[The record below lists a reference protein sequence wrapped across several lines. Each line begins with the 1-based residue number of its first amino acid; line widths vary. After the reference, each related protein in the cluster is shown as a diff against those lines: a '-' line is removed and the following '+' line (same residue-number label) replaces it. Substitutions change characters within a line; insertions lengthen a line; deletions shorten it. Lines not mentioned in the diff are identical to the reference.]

1 MGSNTMKSLTL
12 SQKTSH
18 LLDQEMSYSAGGFQP
33 VPAMFERAQGSKL
46 WDVDGKEYIDF
57 ISMFSASNLGHSP
70 PYIVERMTKQM
81 HKASM
86 INLAGHNASWPPF
99 AEMMCRRFGYDKII
113 AMTSGTEAVDTA
125 CKIARKWGIQSKGIN
140 AENCVILGVGS
151 SYHGLGSGVWSLMD
165 PGPSRSEY
173 GLNSK
178 TAMNVNPSTGESLAY
193 LDLDAMKRC
202 LEQEH
207 QRVAAV
213 IMECLHGTSRTV
225 EEEVIYAR
233 GVYDLCK
240 KHNVLLQADIVT
252 MGKSITGGLY
262 PQSFV
267 LGVANVMSLVGPY
280 QMASSYASTPLAVA
294 AAEATFEMIDN
305 ENLMDRAMELGKRWR
320 AIVESWNHP
329 KVNYV
334 ASIGADS
341 NLFLKDTNVSRLA
354 ALCMHKGLFTYP
366 RPDGL
371 RLSFP
376 MTLTVEEL
384 EAGAAIILEAL
395 DEIDQYDGIAG
406 ERFPC

>member
-1 MGSNTMKSLTL
+1 
-12 SQKTSH
+12 
-18 LLDQEMSYSAGGFQP
+18 
-33 VPAMFERAQGSKL
+33 
-46 WDVDGKEYIDF
+46 
-57 ISMFSASNLGHSP
+57 MFSASNLGHSP

-240 KHNVLLQADIVT
+240 KHNVLFVADETRQGAGKTGKFLCHYYLGEDCKPDIVT

-294 AAEATFEMIDN
+294 AAEATLEMIDN

-376 MTLTVEEL
+376 MTMTVEEL
-384 EAGAAIILEAL
+384 EAGATIILEAL
-395 DEIDQYDGIAG
+395 DEIDQYDAISG
-406 ERFPC
+406 ERFPY